1 MTIDEKN
8 VIFEIETVSRTF
20 GQVRLR
26 FFKHTPVKA
35 LIDVDLKIY
44 QKECLGIV
52 GESGSGKTTL
62 GRLLVA
68 LDKPTKGRISFEG
81 NELEKFDKKSKK
93 KFHHTVQMIFQNPFA
108 SLNPYRSIRNILE
121 SGYRAIGLRSREAM
135 ESKIQDLLE
144 SVGLNSSI
152 LDRFPHQFSGGQR
165 QRIVIA
171 RALSVGPKVLVA
183 DEPVSALDVSIQ
195 AQVLNL
201 LNDLRK
207 DLALTVVFITH
218 DLRVA
223 NFFCDRIAV
232 MYLGRIVELGS
243 TKNIIENSLHP
254 YTRMLVDAAPSGD
267 PSTKSKTRLSQNES
281 ESAINTGEGC
291 SFTSRCWLRSKLP
304 DDTKCRT
311 IRPELR
317 IINGGSQTACHHAEL
332 IVESLL
338 QITTGE
344 MTK

>member
-1 MTIDEKN
+1 MIMDEKT
-8 VIFEIETVSRTF
+8 VIFEIENVTRIF
-20 GQVRLR
+20 GQKRFR
-26 FFKHTPVKA
+26 FFKHAPVKA
-35 LIDVDLKIY
+35 LLDVDLKIY
-44 QKECLGIV
+44 QGESLGIV

-62 GRLLVA
+62 GRLLVS
-68 LDKPTKGRISFEG
+68 LDTPTKGKISFEG
-81 NELEKFDKKSKK
+81 NDLGKLDKTSKK
-93 KFHHTVQMIFQNPFA
+93 KFHHTVQMIFQNPFGA
-108 SLNPYRSIRNILE
+108 LNPYRSIRSILE
-121 SGYRAIGLRSREAM
+121 SGYRAIGLRSRETM
-135 ESKIQDLLE
+135 EKKILDLLE

-232 MYLGRIVELGS
+232 MYLGRIVEIGS
-243 TKNIIENSLHP
+243 TRDIIENSQHP
-254 YTRMLVDAAPSGD
+254 YTRMLMDAAPSGD
-267 PSTKSKTRLSQNES
+267 PSAKSKKLLSQDVVEY
-281 ESAINTGEGC
+281 ALHKGDGC
-291 SFTSRCWLRSKLP
+291 AFASRCWLRTKLP
-304 DDTKCRT
+304 DDTKCKT

-317 IINGGSQTACHHAEL
+317 LVNDGNQTACHHAEL
-332 IVESLL
+332 VVESLL
-338 QITTGE
+338 QITAGE
-344 MTK
+344 MT